1 MGARRLTSGAVE
13 AKGNAMAANRQSLQ
27 GRRPRVSLTAAVLL
41 ALVGAF
47 LAVIAVVFVHALL
60 SPEFSAASWTGGSRV
75 LSLMVI
81 LGAAGTGALTAILM
95 GLAFYSD
102 RKGYDEP
109 PHVDPPSES

>member
-1 MGARRLTSGAVE
+1 ME
-13 AKGNAMAANRQSLQ
+13 DNRQSLK
-27 GRRPRVSLTAAVLL
+27 GRKPRISLTAAVLL

-47 LAVIAVVFVHALL
+47 LAVIAVVFVHALM
-60 SPEFSAASWTGGSRV
+60 SPELSVASWTGGSRV
-75 LSLMVI
+75 LSLMII